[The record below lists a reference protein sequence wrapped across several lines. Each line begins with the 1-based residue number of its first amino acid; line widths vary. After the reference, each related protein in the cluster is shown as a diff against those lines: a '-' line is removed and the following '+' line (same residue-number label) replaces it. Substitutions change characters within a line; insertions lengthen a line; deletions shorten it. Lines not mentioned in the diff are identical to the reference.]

1 LAWVNASPISYASII
16 RDRLSIMPQRFLH
29 RFQSFKPTDISHVFR
44 LIEWMAIGIVTLTLL
59 FDQPWREWEARMIL
73 PRASVYFIL
82 AGIFVLSFAFP
93 TKRPLWQRRAY
104 VAIVAGLIV
113 GASLAGYSLDILL
126 YLLIAK
132 SCFLLSRRDLVVLLL
147 GAGVAWNAAQMRIF
161 YQSFDFISKVPPD
174 INYDRLL
181 ITSTL
186 TSFGVYI
193 TACTFVLLLS
203 LTIVREQ
210 CSRARA
216 EQLTQ
221 EIESL
226 AATVERSRIARE
238 IHDSLGHTL
247 TALNVQIE
255 LAQKLQQRDPD
266 RSRQSID
273 IAQQLA
279 IQCLQDVRHAVHSMH
294 DRTID
299 LNTAIQTLIQ
309 PLCSDPDVQMTAIL
323 KFPALSPTTSH
334 QIYCI
339 IQEGLTNI
347 QRHAQATQVQLQGEL
362 VQDQILVILRDN
374 GVGFNLDQ
382 ASTGFGLHSM
392 TDRAASFGGQ
402 LTIDSAPQQ
411 GTRIQLECYLTP

>member
-1 LAWVNASPISYASII
+1 
-16 RDRLSIMPQRFLH
+16 MPPRFFR
-29 RFQSFKPTDISHVFR
+29 RFHSFKPTDISHVFR
-44 LIEWMAIGIVTLTLL
+44 LIEWMTIGIVTLTLL

-73 PRASVYFIL
+73 PKASVYFIL
-82 AGIFVLSFAFP
+82 AAIFALSFAFP

-113 GASLAGYSLDILL
+113 SASLAGYSLDILL

-210 CSRARA
+210 RSRARA
-216 EQLTQ
+216 EQLTH
-221 EIESL
+221 EIETL

-255 LAQKLQQRDPD
+255 LAQKLQKRDPD
-266 RSRQSID
+266 RAGQSID
-273 IAQQLA
+273 IAHQLSA
-279 IQCLQDVRHAVHSMH
+279 QCLQDVRHAVHSMQ

-299 LNTAIQTLIQ
+299 LNTAIQTLVQ
-309 PLCSDPDVQMTAIL
+309 PLQNHSDVKFDVSL
-323 KFPALSPTTSH
+323 KFPALPPTFSH

-347 QRHAQATQVQLQGEL
+347 QRHAAATHVQLQAERSGDEI
-362 VQDQILVILRDN
+362 VVSLRDN
-374 GVGFNLDQ
+374 GIGFHVDQ
-382 ASTGFGLHSM
+382 AATGFGLRSM
-392 TDRAASFGGQ
+392 SERAQS
-402 LTIDSAPQQ
+402 IDGHLQVESTPTQ
-411 GTRIQLECYLTP
+411 GTRLRLAAPAPLPH